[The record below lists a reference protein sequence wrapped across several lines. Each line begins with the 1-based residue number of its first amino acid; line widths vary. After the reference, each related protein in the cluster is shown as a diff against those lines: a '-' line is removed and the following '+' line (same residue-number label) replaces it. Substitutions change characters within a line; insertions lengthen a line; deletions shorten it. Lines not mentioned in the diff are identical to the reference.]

1 MNQSQIKL
9 LQNYL
14 SNLEAV
20 AIELL
25 NNPQPDSI
33 QLLAQHI
40 EEGCAKVELNFYKT
54 PREQLIAIEQE
65 SACRYY
71 SVVKY
76 QEILEQDLIAVWVDN
91 LTDEQVELA
100 LQFKQL

>member
-1 MNQSQIKL
+1 MNQAQIKL

-14 SNLEAV
+14 SNLESVAV
-20 AIELL
+20 ELL
-25 NNPQPDSI
+25 DNPQPDTAELVQYI
-33 QLLAQHI
+33 T
-40 EEGCAKVELNFYKT
+40 EGCAKIELNFYKT

-71 SVVKY
+71 SVVEY
-76 QEILEQDLIAVWVDN
+76 QEILEQDLIAAWVDG
-91 LTDEQVELA
+91 LSDHQVELA